1 MGDISVAVV
10 GGKKKDSK
18 FKLTLFIYLY
28 FTSVI
33 SELVG
38 GRYVFVVQNDFYEFY
53 CRTMLLP
60 NVEERPKLLL
70 SPDALLRYSP

>member
-1 MGDISVAVV
+1 M
-10 GGKKKDSK
+10 
-18 FKLTLFIYLY
+18 
-28 FTSVI
+28 
-33 SELVG
+33 VG